1 PPRLLGPVLS
11 PSLRWAGRAGQLLRV
26 PAAEPTPTQN
36 LRWPASAARSPGCR
50 RCLSLHTSLQA
61 EGAGSGLGQPRKGLP
76 QCSSGLKGSS
86 SLARVGTEAEELPRA
101 SKGCQ
106 NAVTSHYDLGPPGHI
121 VYPKHQAGH
130 IGKQAGHL
138 GSQAFF
144 PGRQHGYLVPPA
156 GVAGIPVQNQPGRP
170 AGVPWMPAPP
180 PPLNCPPGLEYLSQ
194 IEIQAPPGIPVGYVT
209 QTWHPCLTKFTI
221 QNQKREDVL
230 KISGPCI
237 VCSCFAGVDFE
248 ITSLDEQIVVG
259 RISKHWSGFLREA
272 FTDADNFGIQF
283 PRDLDVKMK
292 AVMIG
297 ACFLIDY
304 MFFERTR

>member
-1 PPRLLGPVLS
+1 MKPF
-11 PSLRWAGRAGQLLRV
+11 QI
-26 PAAEPTPTQN
+26 
-36 LRWPASAARSPGCR
+36 
-50 RCLSLHTSLQA
+50 H
-61 EGAGSGLGQPRKGLP
+61 LP
-76 QCSSGLKGSS
+76 
-86 SLARVGTEAEELPRA
+86 
-101 SKGCQ
+101 
-106 NAVTSHYDLGPPGHI
+106 GPPGHI